1 LVLAELDRVNI
12 LNESLQGMLGLSK
25 SILDLRDSIKN
36 VFGFLIAEVK
46 KIPSNVTLLLLDLSN

>member
-1 LVLAELDRVNI
+1 
-12 LNESLQGMLGLSK
+12 MLGLSK